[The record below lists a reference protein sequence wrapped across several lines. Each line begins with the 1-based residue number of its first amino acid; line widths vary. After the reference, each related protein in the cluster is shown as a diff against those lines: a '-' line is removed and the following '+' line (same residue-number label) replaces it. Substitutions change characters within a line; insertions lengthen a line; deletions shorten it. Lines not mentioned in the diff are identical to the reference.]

1 MKFSSAEQFELHVH
15 KCFGRIFE
23 LLLQVDAVVKE
34 EAEKEEATGTLGAM
48 NDLRDWVEEIIL
60 HCHLAWQYHRL
71 SKGPNFQDNWDKIE
85 PPAKK
90 EGFSE

>member
-15 KCFGRIFE
+15 KCFGRIFD
-23 LLLQVDAVVKE
+23 LLLQVDAVVKQ
-34 EAEKEEATGTLGAM
+34 EAEKEEAAGSIGKM

-71 SKGPNFQDNWDKIE
+71 SMGPKSEDSWDKIN
-85 PPAKK
+85 PPANK
-90 EGFSE
+90 EELSE